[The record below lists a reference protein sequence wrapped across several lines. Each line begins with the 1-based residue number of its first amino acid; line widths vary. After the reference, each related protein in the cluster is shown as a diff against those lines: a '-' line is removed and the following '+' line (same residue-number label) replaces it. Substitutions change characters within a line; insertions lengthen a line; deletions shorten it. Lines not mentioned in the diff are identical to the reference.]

1 MPQRHGLPPLH
12 FLLAIAVMVVWG
24 TNFVVIKLALA
35 HLPPLTFALL
45 RFVFVFFPLAFF
57 LPRPN
62 ASWRNLAVY
71 GVLIGAGQFGIM
83 FTALR
88 TEITPGLASLV
99 VQVQVFFTIGLA
111 MWMTGEKVARY
122 QIVALLLATS
132 GLTTIALHT
141 DGSATP
147 LGLGLVLLAAM
158 SWAGGN
164 MAARQA
170 APANMLSYVVWSALF
185 AIPPL
190 ALFALILEGPEAM
203 LRGIRAADGWTWGAV
218 AWQSVGNTMFGYVA
232 WGWLLNRHP
241 AAAVA
246 PMALLV
252 PVFGMGASALFLNE
266 PLQPWKLTAFALVM
280 AGLTL
285 GMLWPR
291 VRARL
296 MPGTLP
302 SSPS

>member
-1 MPQRHGLPPLH
+1 MDL
-12 FLLAIAVMVVWG
+12 
-24 TNFVVIKLALA
+24 
-35 HLPPLTFALL
+35 
-45 RFVFVFFPLAFF
+45 
-57 LPRPN
+57 
-62 ASWRNLAVY
+62 
-71 GVLIGAGQFGIM
+71 
-83 FTALR
+83 
-88 TEITPGLASLV
+88 
-99 VQVQVFFTIGLA
+99 
-111 MWMTGEKVARY
+111 
-122 QIVALLLATS
+122 
-132 GLTTIALHT
+132 
-141 DGSATP
+141 
-147 LGLGLVLLAAM
+147 
-158 SWAGGN
+158 
-164 MAARQA
+164 
-170 APANMLSYVVWSALF
+170 
-185 AIPPL
+185 
-190 ALFALILEGPEAM
+190 
-203 LRGIRAADGWTWGAV
+203 GAV